1 MRIAFDEAFD
11 FMDEVFKLKVYHQK
25 RLSVIS
31 DIKNSDE
38 QDVKD
43 KCASGKIL
51 LPKRPTPCKIIT
63 RKN

>member
-1 MRIAFDEAFD
+1 MRIAFDEEFD

-31 DIKNSDE
+31 DIENGDE

-51 LPKRPTPCKIIT
+51 LPKRPDPCK
-63 RKN
+63 K